1 MCKAG
6 LVYTMMMLGLE
17 LWASC
22 VLGEPAL
29 YKLIEGPKILFLY
42 FFIKL

>member
-6 LVYTMMMLGLE
+6 LVYTMMLGLE

-22 VLGEPAL
+22 MLGKLEL
-29 YKLIEGPKILFLY
+29 YKLIEGPKILFLC
-42 FFIKL
+42 FIIKL